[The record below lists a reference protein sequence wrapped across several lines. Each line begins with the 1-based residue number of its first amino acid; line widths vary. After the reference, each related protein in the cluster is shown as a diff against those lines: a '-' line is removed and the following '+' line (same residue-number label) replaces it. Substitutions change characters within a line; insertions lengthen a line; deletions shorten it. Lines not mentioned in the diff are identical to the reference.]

1 MSLILLSPSSLL
13 SISDGDTPEVKMGVR
28 MLGIDTPELHFPGT
42 GSPDRQ
48 DPVLARL
55 PGTAA
60 FQKLPKALR
69 EYLEPRLEEAGS
81 RQKKWALLAKEALV
95 RIVEEGL
102 RVVENPSPALPLLK
116 GEGATVKKKGKRRK
130 MFLACGEEV
139 IDCYGR
145 ILAYTGPYMTKD
157 ERAKLGQPD
166 TFNLRMLKEG
176 FAVSNVHATNLPKEE
191 DIRLVI
197 AAVKNAKK
205 KKLGFW
211 KEGDKILHGYE
222 FRALV
227 RMAQGEK
234 GFRYKVGSI
243 EDHLKGEK
251 IRLLKPE
258 EYNGIEE
265 EYRVFF

>member
-1 MSLILLSPSSLL
+1 MPLALLSPSSLL

-48 DPVLARL
+48 DPALARL

-69 EYLEPRLEEAGS
+69 EYLEPRLEEAGT

-102 RVVENPSPALPLLK
+102 RV
-116 GEGATVKKKGKRRK
+116 EGKKQRRK
-130 MFLACGEEV
+130 LFLACGKEV

-145 ILAYTGPYMTKD
+145 ILAYAGPYLTKE

-176 FAVSNVHATNLPKEE
+176 FAVSNIHGTNLPKEE

-197 AAVKNAKK
+197 EAVKSAKN

-227 RMAQGEK
+227 RMAMGEK
-234 GFRYKVGSI
+234 GFRYKVGSL

-258 EYNGIEE
+258 EYIDIEE
-265 EYRVFF
+265 ENRVFF

>member
-48 DPVLARL
+48 DPIIVKL
-55 PGTAA
+55 PSTAA

-81 RQKKWALLAKEALV
+81 RQKKWALLAKAALE

-102 RVVENPSPALPLLK
+102 TTYKITAS
-116 GEGATVKKKGKRRK
+116 GEKKKGRRRK
-130 MFLACGEEV
+130 IFFACGEEI

-145 ILAYTGPYMTKD
+145 ILAYAGPFMTKE
-157 ERAKLGQPD
+157 ERAALGQPD

-176 FAVSNVHATNLPKEE
+176 FAVSNIHGTNLPKEE
-191 DIRLVI
+191 DIKLVI

-205 KKLGFW
+205 KKLGYW
-211 KEGDKILHGYE
+211 AEKDKILHGYE
-222 FRALV
+222 FRSLV

-234 GFRYKVGSI
+234 GFRYKVGSL

-258 EYNGIEE
+258 EYISIEE
-265 EYRVFF
+265 ENRVFF

>member
-1 MSLILLSPSSLL
+1 MPLALLSPSSLL
-13 SISDGDTPEVKMGVR
+13 TISDGDTPEVKMGVR

-48 DPVLARL
+48 DPVLVKL
-55 PGTAA
+55 PSTAA

-102 RVVENPSPALPLLK
+102 RIVENPSPALPLTE
-116 GEGATVKKKGKRRK
+116 GEGSTVKKKGKRRK
-130 MFLACGEEV
+130 LFLACGEEV

-145 ILAYTGPYMTKD
+145 ILAYAGPYMTKE
-157 ERAKLGQPD
+157 ERAKLGQPE
-166 TFNLRMLKEG
+166 TFNLKMLKEG
-176 FAVSNVHATNLPKEE
+176 FAVSNIHGTNLPKEE

-197 AAVKNAKK
+197 AAVKDAKK

-211 KEGDKILHGYE
+211 EERDKMLHGYE
-222 FRALV
+222 FRSLV

-234 GFRYKVGSI
+234 GFRYKVGSLD
-243 EDHLKGEK
+243 DHLKGEK
-251 IRLLKPE
+251 IRLLPPE
-258 EYNGIEE
+258 EYIHIEE
-265 EYRVFF
+265 EKRVFF